1 MKIINSIG
9 KVLFRTL
16 ALFFLIA
23 QTTVLL
29 AQEKISIGA
38 NDYKNDSV
46 EMADLFRQDGKI
58 YVVVAVLLT
67 IFWGL
72 MFFLVLTD
80 RKISKL
86 EKLANIHSQENKND

>member
-1 MKIINSIG
+1 MKIMNSIG
-9 KVLFRTL
+9 KVLFRTV
-16 ALFFLIA
+16 ALFFLLA
-23 QTTVLL
+23 QSTVLF

-67 IFWGL
+67 IFFGL
-72 MFFLVLTD
+72 MFFLVMLD

-86 EKLANIHSQENKND
+86 EKSANIHSQENKND